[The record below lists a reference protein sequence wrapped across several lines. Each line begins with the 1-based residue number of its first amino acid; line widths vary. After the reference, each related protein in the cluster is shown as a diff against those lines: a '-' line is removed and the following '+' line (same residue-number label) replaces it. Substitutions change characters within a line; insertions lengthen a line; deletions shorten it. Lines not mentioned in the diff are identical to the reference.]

1 MGLTAA
7 AFLEQPYKLEKSR
20 EESVKVPVTKDGVS
34 AGETQQDTKFWSE
47 L

>member
-34 AGETQQDTKFWSE
+34 AGETQQDTKLWSE